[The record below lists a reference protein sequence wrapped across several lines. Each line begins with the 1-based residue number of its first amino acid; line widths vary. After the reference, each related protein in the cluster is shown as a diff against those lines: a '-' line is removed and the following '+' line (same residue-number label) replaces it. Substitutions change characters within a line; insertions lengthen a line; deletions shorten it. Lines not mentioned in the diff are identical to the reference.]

1 MKNELEKKVKI
12 SDIILSNNI
21 YISLIIF
28 AVAFI
33 ICAVCVPNI
42 LLPSNIISVLRM
54 NSISGI
60 VAIGMTLV
68 MLTGEIDLSVGAI
81 MSLSLAVG
89 SKVIEAGQPGAALL
103 LSLIHILR
111 NSKKAPGQE
120 RIYTAGEKEYQAW
133 QERKDKGVPVG
144 EAVQKEFVEIRDRYG
159 LPYKFPFES

>member
-1 MKNELEKKVKI
+1 MRHLEKIRKGKNIRIERIVAMKNELEKKVKI

-68 MLTGEIDLSVGAI
+68 MLTG
-81 MSLSLAVG
+81 
-89 SKVIEAGQPGAALL
+89 
-103 LSLIHILR
+103 
-111 NSKKAPGQE
+111 
-120 RIYTAGEKEYQAW
+120 
-133 QERKDKGVPVG
+133 
-144 EAVQKEFVEIRDRYG
+144 
-159 LPYKFPFES
+159 